1 VRLGLTASPVLVH
14 LLGGDLTIEVE
25 PGTEAG
31 AGEPAG
37 AAAGPMRSAPGGAD
51 LRVFMTGPA
60 EKVFDCDLSPALL
73 SRLGWPATQNS

>member
-37 AAAGPMRSAPGGAD
+37 AAAGLTGSAPSGAD
-51 LRVFMTGPA
+51 PRVFMTGPA

-73 SRLGWPATQNS
+73 SRLGWPVAHSS